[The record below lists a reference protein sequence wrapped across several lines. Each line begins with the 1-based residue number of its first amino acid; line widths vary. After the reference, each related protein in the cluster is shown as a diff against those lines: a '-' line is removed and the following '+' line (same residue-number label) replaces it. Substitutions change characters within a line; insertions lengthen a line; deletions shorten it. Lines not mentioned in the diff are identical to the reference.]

1 MSYNPEQPGRRC
13 AHLYPV
19 RVVVTEELRR
29 ARCLGCGMV
38 GPASGS
44 LAGAMR
50 ALRVSVSGIQPAI
63 PRVPTARIEQP
74 RLPGAARHR
83 PLPAPSLELLS
94 VGGEGLTE

>member
-50 ALRVSVSGIQPAI
+50 ALRVSVSGIQPARSLASRR
-63 PRVPTARIEQP
+63 PGSDNLGYLVPGGTGP
-74 RLPGAARHR
+74 C
-83 PLPAPSLELLS
+83 PSPH
-94 VGGEGLTE
+94 